1 VKETLANAG
10 EDLQQLVMVDA
21 MQRLG
26 VAYHFQEEIEVILQK
41 QYTRLSAYSGNHDG
55 AHQLFEVSLRFQLLR
70 QQGYPVTPGT
80 YGSSPVLLLS
90 SLHRRQIIIGSI
102 SSVI

>member
-26 VAYHFQEEIEVILQK
+26 LAYHFQEEIEVILQK
-41 QYTRLSAYSGNHDG
+41 QYTRSSAYSGNDDG

-70 QQGYPVTPGT
+70 QQGYPVTPG
-80 YGSSPVLLLS
+80 
-90 SLHRRQIIIGSI
+90 R
-102 SSVI
+102 